1 MNKKSFICNILLAF
15 LEIIGFYIV
24 IFKTG
29 RISLLMYTI
38 DSNILCLITSILF
51 IIFYLNKKDNKV
63 IHTLRFI
70 TTLSL
75 TITFIIASTILSLTS
90 GFYNM
95 MFNGEFIF
103 FHLLCPIISFVS
115 FGLEKYSITLKETL
129 LVPLIT
135 IIYGVFVLI
144 LNILKIVEGPYP
156 FFLVYQN
163 ELVITIISLIAIILG
178 IYLISFLIYKA
189 IKVISVG

>member
-1 MNKKSFICNILLAF
+1 MNKKSFICNILLVI
-15 LEIIGFYIV
+15 LELIGFYFV

-38 DSNILCLITSILF
+38 DSNILCLITSTLF
-51 IIFYLNKKDNKV
+51 IIFYLSKKDNKL

-75 TITFIIASTILSLTS
+75 TITFIIASTLLSFTS

-95 MFNGEFIF
+95 MINGEFIY
-103 FHLLCPIISFVS
+103 FHLLCPIISFIS
-115 FGLEKYSITLKETL
+115 FGFERYSVTLKEML

-144 LNILKIVEGPYP
+144 LNILKVVEGPYP

-163 ELVITIISLIAIILG
+163 ELVITIVSLVLIIVG
-178 IYLISFLIYKA
+178 VYLISFLLYKA